1 MHHSET
7 QVYKFR
13 RMLHRPTKQMFTKL
27 FPVREL
33 AYRCCQPRQSSIQE
47 HWKPV
52 VHVCIWSSGLM
63 YGSCYKKATDIS
75 HEQVQRNAKVRWPNS
90 VPIQL
95 WPTCCNPYWV
105 YNHCLVLPNPEAA
118 LCSIP
123 FLLCSTSFCIAHL
136 SHDQRSFCLH
146 PGSPLRQAVTK
157 PKPS

>member
-1 MHHSET
+1 
-7 QVYKFR
+7 
-13 RMLHRPTKQMFTKL
+13 ML
-27 FPVREL
+27 
-33 AYRCCQPRQSSIQE
+33 
-47 HWKPV
+47 
-52 VHVCIWSSGLM
+52 CIRSSGLM

-75 HEQVQRNAKVRWPNS
+75 HEQAQRNAKVRWPNS
-90 VPIQL
+90 VHIQL

-105 YNHCLVLPNPEAA
+105 YNHCLVLPNPEVA

-157 PKPS
+157 PKPSSFQMKQCMHISCHITPKSISKWNNAYFSCHITVPKVLNYRRMVSVALMNLL